1 MRYPYTKAF
10 LGGALISIVPAFIV
24 TLLSNLIPSTQS
36 QNLEMVNGIFGAE
49 SYGFLQ
55 YFMLFCIIVVAPFIE
70 EAIFRGALWNF
81 MSKFLK
87 EKTVYIV
94 TSILFALVHMDLLHV
109 LGLMPL
115 SFLLGWFKYRTGN
128 FKASLVCHMSNN
140 LVACIIMMV

>member
-36 QNLEMVNGIFGAE
+36 QNLEMVNSVFGAE

-81 MSKFLK
+81 MSRFLK
-87 EKTVYIV
+87 EKTNNNSFCPRSCGSAARFGFDAAV
-94 TSILFALVHMDLLHV
+94 FPAGLVQIPDGQLQGFSCV
-109 LGLMPL
+109 P
-115 SFLLGWFKYRTGN
+115 YEQ
-128 FKASLVCHMSNN
+128 
-140 LVACIIMMV
+140 